1 MTLYNIVKSKIKKYQ
16 IAWDIIARL
25 AKFCPQ
31 QIFKKIPSEIVIE
44 PTNACNLRCPVCPTH
59 FAMKRK
65 KGFIDLDLFKSI
77 IDDFENK
84 KTKPRILM
92 SFAGEP
98 LLHKNIDKLV
108 KYAYQKGCPTYIST
122 NATTLTKELS
132 KKLIKN
138 GLDSIHLCIEG
149 TTKESHEAYRIG
161 SEFEEVKKNIENF
174 VFLKKQL
181 KTEKP
186 FITIQTLL
194 TSFSEKEIKEITL
207 WAKNIGVDAINLKSL
222 SMGTYTTAEMKNKY
236 SYLLP
241 SKKLRR
247 ERSKIKKTICTV
259 PLRQA
264 VVYWNGTLGLCCGD
278 FDSIVKFPS
287 IKEQGFIK
295 TFTMPETIKKRRT
308 ALLKKYNLCQKCSLG
323 NTDFYGISI
332 NFNKTHKTKN

>member
-1 MTLYNIVKSKIKKYQ
+1 MTFYKIVKSKLKKYQ
-16 IAWDIIARL
+16 LAWDVIAKIAR
-25 AKFCPQ
+25 FYPEQ
-31 QIFKKIPSEIVIE
+31 MFKKIPSEIVIE

-59 FAMKRK
+59 FAMERKR
-65 KGFIDLDLFKSI
+65 GFIDFNLFKSI

-108 KYAYQKGCPTYIST
+108 KYAHQKGCLTYIST

-132 KKLIKN
+132 KNLIKN

-149 TTKESHEAYRIG
+149 ITKESHEAYRIG
-161 SEFEEVKKNIENF
+161 SKFEEVKKNIENF
-174 VFLKKQL
+174 ALLKKQL
-181 KTEKP
+181 KAEKP

-194 TSFSEKEIKEITL
+194 TSFSEKEIKKITL
-207 WAKNIGVDAINLKSL
+207 WAKNIGANTINLKSL

-241 SKKLRR
+241 SKKFRR
-247 ERSKIKKTICTV
+247 DKCKMNKTICTV

-264 VVYWNGTLGLCCGD
+264 VIYWDGTLGLCCND
-278 FDSIVKFPS
+278 FDATIKFPN
-287 IKEQGFIK
+287 IKDKGFIE
-295 TFTMPETIKKRRT
+295 TFISPEIIKKRKM
-308 ALLKKYNLCQKCSLG
+308 AFLKKYNLCKKCSLG
-323 NTDFYGISI
+323 NTNFYGIDI
-332 NFNKTHKTKN
+332 DFKK